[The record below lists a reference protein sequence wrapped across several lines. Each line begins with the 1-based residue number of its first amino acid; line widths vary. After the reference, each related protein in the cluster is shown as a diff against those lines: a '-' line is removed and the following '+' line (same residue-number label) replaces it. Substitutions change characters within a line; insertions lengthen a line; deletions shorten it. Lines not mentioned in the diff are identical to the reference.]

1 MITYEIFVK
10 LVSDFS
16 KNSEKKKKDFQ
27 SFSVFMEL
35 QFLHLFIYLFGFPG
49 AVTFYIT

>member
-10 LVSDFS
+10 LVSNFS
-16 KNSEKKKKDFQ
+16 KNSKKKKDFQ